1 MRYPVCSTIS
11 CYFPFLLP
19 DWFMNNVNSITMNT
33 EVTET
38 IQVQIMQSSIPERE
52 TLAVWGIKYGNKLLP

>member
-11 CYFPFLLP
+11 CYFPSLLP
-19 DWFMNNVNSITMNT
+19 DWFMNNVSSITMNT
-33 EVTET
+33 EVTKT
-38 IQVQIMQSSIPERE
+38 IPVQIMQSSVPERE